1 MAYGTNM
8 VGGVSPKKGG
18 GTHLGLPVFNNVL
31 EVCNSFP
38 MHTRIKKTEEELLLH
53 VNCAVCVCVCVQAKQ
68 EVGAQASVVYVPP
81 QMAAE
86 AIMEAIDAE
95 LELVVVITEGIP
107 QLDMVRVSAETVS
120 VIIAIIMI
128 ETAFQD

>member
-1 MAYGTNM
+1 M
-8 VGGVSPKKGG
+8 
-18 GTHLGLPVFNNVL
+18 
-31 EVCNSFP
+31 
-38 MHTRIKKTEEELLLH
+38 
-53 VNCAVCVCVCVQAKQ
+53 NCTVCVCVCVQAKQ

-81 QMAAE
+81 QMAAA

-120 VIIAIIMI
+120 VIFAIIMYSRTEI
-128 ETAFQD
+128 IVHKQQ